1 VRVSRLVTVLI
12 GLAELL
18 FVLAAVRVSGRLG
31 RFVLLGQLLG
41 EGAIVPRLVRVEVV
55 VLVEVLDWVE
65 VAVGTTPSSLQGD
78 VATSPIDASNSSQ
91 RILLET
97 ELKV

>member
-1 VRVSRLVTVLI
+1 ML
-12 GLAELL
+12 
-18 FVLAAVRVSGRLG
+18 LAAVSVSGRLG

-41 EGAIVPRLVRVEVV
+41 EGAIVPASERVEVV
-55 VLVEVLDWVE
+55 VLVEVFDWVE
-65 VAVGTTPSSLQGD
+65 VLVGTTPSSLQGD